1 MDMNRESIAIDA
13 RIAHEADRYAI
24 DVMKIPS
31 LDLMYSASS
40 SVCDFIMEEY
50 FSGNLSVPSS
60 VHLSDCRSKC
70 LGDKGGEG
78 DKGDKAETLHLGKKI
93 ICVAGVGN
101 NGGDGAC
108 IAGIIKEK
116 DIKNVETQ
124 LIVCGNLEKASWEF
138 LYQLSVYKKLGGNV
152 KFYKAEGDLRKEALS
167 IDDKKSVII
176 VDALFGTGLAREVA
190 GSFATVISEMNEL
203 KSEGAVVVAVD
214 VPSGIN
220 TDNGKVMGIAAF
232 ADATVT
238 FGYNKKGLITKT
250 GKEYAGRVIV
260 KDIGIPEEAYR
271 KVMHA

>member
-50 FSGNLSVPSS
+50 FSDNLGVPLSDYLS
-60 VHLSDCRSKC
+60 DYLSDCRSKC
-70 LGDKGGEG
+70 LGQK
-78 DKGDKAETLHLGKKI
+78 L

-116 DIKNVETQ
+116 AIKNVETQ

-152 KFYKAEGDLRKEALS
+152 KFYKAEGDLRKEVLS

-190 GSFATVISEMNEL
+190 GSFAALIAEMNEL

-271 KVMHA
+271 KVMNA

>member
-50 FSGNLSVPSS
+50 FSGYLSVQ
-60 VHLSDCRSKC
+60 LSDCRSKC
-70 LGDKGGEG
+70 LG
-78 DKGDKAETLHLGKKI
+78 KKL

-116 DIKNVETQ
+116 EIKNVETQ
-124 LIVCGNLEKASWEF
+124 LIVCGNLEKASPEF

-190 GSFATVISEMNEL
+190 GSFAALIAEMNEL

>member
-60 VHLSDCRSKC
+60 VPSSVYLSDCRSKC
-70 LGDKGGEG
+70 LG
-78 DKGDKAETLHLGKKI
+78 KKL
-93 ICVAGVGN
+93 ICAVGVGN

-116 DIKNVETQ
+116 EIKNVETQ

-152 KFYKAEGDLRKEALS
+152 KFYKVEGDLRKETLS

-190 GSFATVISEMNEL
+190 GSFAALIAEMNEL

-271 KVMHA
+271 KVMNA